1 MSKWIVAAAGLMAV
15 TVVAHVFGGGPE
27 VNDIVSASSLPQTVR
42 SLSSVVW
49 HGITL
54 MLVLATLALAYL
66 ARHENFALE
75 VFLAAWQLGVAALF
89 IGYGLTQLGTLWLM
103 PQWIV
108 FIAIPLLTYV
118 GSQRRMARR

>member
-1 MSKWIVAAAGLMAV
+1 MNKWIAAATGLMAV

-27 VNDIVSASSLPQTVR
+27 VNEIVSASNLPPTVR

-54 MLVLATLALAYL
+54 MLVFATLALAYL
-66 ARHENFALE
+66 ARQENLALE
-75 VFLAAWQLGVAALF
+75 AFLAAWQLGLAALF
-89 IGYGLTQLGTLWLM
+89 IGYGHVQLGTVWLM

-108 FIAIPLLTYV
+108 FIAIPLMTYV
-118 GSQRRMARR
+118 GSQRRTANR